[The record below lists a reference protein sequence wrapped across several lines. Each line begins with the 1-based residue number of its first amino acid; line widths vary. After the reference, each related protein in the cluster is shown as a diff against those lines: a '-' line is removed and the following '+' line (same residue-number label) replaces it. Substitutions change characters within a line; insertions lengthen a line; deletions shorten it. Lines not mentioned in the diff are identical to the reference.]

1 MKCGSSHRRRKY
13 WTTRLRER
21 EARGSS
27 EIRAAKSTQS
37 LLRPGSPKH
46 HWPLFPSIQEAR
58 GRNGWR
64 GLRVHLPQWAP
75 NASRNCQTTILDT
88 WKSCNT
94 VWSLYQNYYYY
105 FFFLKLSHRCSLTR
119 TYLMRECLRW
129 CPLGQNKRGKVG
141 GSPPPWGAVW

>member
-94 VWSLYQNYYYY
+94 VWSLYQNYYY
-105 FFFLKLSHRCSLTR
+105 FFFFKAQSQVQPH
-119 TYLMRECLRW
+119 TYISYEGVSQVMPSGPKQERESGR
-129 CPLGQNKRGKVG
+129 Q
-141 GSPPPWGAVW
+141 PPPWGAVW